1 MRINVCRLPTLAFW
15 ISAVAVLTGAPA
27 AAEESAR
34 DFTGEYVMNGQGSG
48 PSDAPYS
55 GTCSIKRD
63 GTNYQVSCF
72 NPAVR
77 HTYSGRGI
85 ANGDTLAIF
94 IGDRLQGDHNGVF
107 LGEYLVVYR
116 LQPDGSLSGSWVYA
130 NGSDEGSETL
140 RPK

>member
-1 MRINVCRLPTLAFW
+1 
-15 ISAVAVLTGAPA
+15 
-27 AAEESAR
+27 
-34 DFTGEYVMNGQGSG
+34 MNGQGSG

>member
-1 MRINVCRLPTLAFW
+1 MPINSFRMHVPAFLVFLLS
-15 ISAVAVLTGAPA
+15 IVTGLPA
-27 AAEESAR
+27 AAQDSPR
-34 DFTGEYVMNGQGSG
+34 DFSGEYAMNGKGSG
-48 PSDAPYS
+48 LDDAPYS
-55 GTCSIKRD
+55 GTCSIARD
-63 GTNYQVSCF
+63 GANYKVSCF

-77 HTYSGRGI
+77 HTYHGRGI

-130 NGSDEGSETL
+130 NGPDEGSEIL

>member
-1 MRINVCRLPTLAFW
+1 MRIDLSGLRGLALW
-15 ISAVAVLTGAPA
+15 ISTFAVLTGSPA
-27 AAEESAR
+27 AAAESAR
-34 DFTGEYVMNGQGSG
+34 DFSGEYVMNGKGSR
-48 PSDAPYS
+48 PDDSPYS
-55 GTCSIKRD
+55 GTCSIKRA
-63 GTNYQVSCF
+63 GVNYQVSCF

-116 LQPDGSLSGSWVYA
+116 LQPDGSLKGSWVYA
-130 NGSDEGSETL
+130 NGPDEGAETL
-140 RPK
+140 RLK

>member
-1 MRINVCRLPTLAFW
+1 MLSFAAKLWRTGDSHETSQLSEEVRFPAWHIRLQGCRDRRLR
-15 ISAVAVLTGAPA
+15 S
-27 AAEESAR
+27 
-34 DFTGEYVMNGQGSG
+34 
-48 PSDAPYS
+48 
-55 GTCSIKRD
+55 
-63 GTNYQVSCF
+63 

>member
-1 MRINVCRLPTLAFW
+1 MPIDSSRIRVLALW
-15 ISAVAVLTGAPA
+15 VSAFCVFAGFPA
-27 AAEESAR
+27 AAQDSPR
-34 DFTGEYVMNGQGSG
+34 DFSGEYVMNGKGSG
-48 PSDAPYS
+48 TEDAPYS
-55 GTCSIKRD
+55 GTCSITRD
-63 GTNYQVSCF
+63 GANYRVSCF

-116 LQPDGSLSGSWVYA
+116 LQPDGSLSGTWVYA
-130 NGSDEGSETL
+130 NGPDDGTETL